1 MTSDPKSHTARQ
13 RLPPSEGESASPDKV
28 PAAPSNTPPPMSYPH
43 DVDTAWDSDKRAGIK
58 SEPEPKARA
67 SSSGRALPPSPSGRA
82 LPPSSSGRA
91 LPPTHAMGTHGYSGA
106 PNPHGRFAVG
116 SQFGVYAVGACIGE
130 GGMARVYQAE
140 HAGLRRQVALKVLID
155 GFARDPDGRERFVR
169 EARIAAAIKHPN
181 VVNIFDVGVYE
192 DIPYL
197 VMEFLE
203 GQDLEKLLQAKG
215 ALDESLI
222 IDIMVPVVAG
232 LLAVHDA
239 GIVHRDLKPGN
250 IFLARG
256 RYNDL
261 EPKLL
266 DFGISKAQ
274 GTEQLQLT
282 ASHAFMGTPFYISP
296 EALHGGEMTP
306 LSDQYSL
313 GVVMYECATGVAPF
327 RASSLL
333 ELSNLIGSGQYTPA
347 TTHKPELSQRLA
359 RIIERAMSLDPQD
372 RFKDMREM
380 GCELLTLAGQ
390 RTRITWGLSFGDV
403 RFSDIGDIKETVPSR
418 REPRQVP
425 LRRSGVPAAREER
438 KPRVSVPFIGIVLL
452 LFVAGLVAPT
462 VWRRFSR
469 PMVSVPAAP
478 VGGMTAARST
488 AEGAPTAAAAAPGG
502 VGGGNAGVAAG
513 ARPSVPSPTI
523 GSPEPPAV
531 VLVPPK
537 DPGLA
542 LASGRDVQLPSRQ
555 AAIQGTMRRTA
566 RPTASAVRR
575 TATEAEPEWA
585 LPPAGGPP
593 HPAKAG
599 DTQFGANEAPILD

>member
-13 RLPPSEGESASPDKV
+13 RLQPSEAESASPDKA

-43 DVDTAWDSDKRAGIK
+43 DVDMSWDSDKRPGLK
-58 SEPEPKARA
+58 SESEPKAKA
-67 SSSGRALPPSPSGRA
+67 SSSGRALPS
-82 LPPSSSGRA
+82 SSSGRA
-91 LPPTHAMGTHGYSGA
+91 HPPPTHAMGTHGYSGA
-106 PNPHGRFAVG
+106 PNPHGRFALG

-313 GVVMYECATGVAPF
+313 GVVMYECATGVAPI
-327 RASSLL
+327 RASALV
-333 ELSNLIGSGQYTPA
+333 ELSHLIGSGQYTPA

-425 LRRSGVPAAREER
+425 LRRSGVPAAREGR
-438 KPRVSVPFIGIVLL
+438 KPQRVSIPFIGIALL
-452 LFVAGLVAPT
+452 LFVAGLAGAT
-462 VWRRFSR
+462 AWRRFSR
-469 PMVSVPAAP
+469 PGVSVSTAPA
-478 VGGMTAARST
+478 VTAARGT
-488 AEGAPTAAAAAPGG
+488 AEGSPTAAAPGG
-502 VGGGNAGVAAG
+502 GGNPGLGAG
-513 ARPSVPSPTI
+513 ARPSTVPPPNV
-523 GSPEPPAV
+523 GSPEPPPV
-531 VLVPPK
+531 VLVPPR
-537 DPGLA
+537 DPGVTLA
-542 LASGRDVQLPSRQ
+542 VGRDMQLPPRQ
-555 AAIQGTMRRTA
+555 AAIQATMRRTA

-599 DTQFGANEAPILD
+599 DVQFGPNEAPILD